1 MIIIS
6 LQKQQLLEIV
16 QSTGENLTH
25 HEGESPLQLKG
36 DTRVQEV
43 ETSIPPEAYEIF
55 K

>member
-25 HEGESPLQLKG
+25 HEGESPLQFEG
-36 DTRVQEV
+36 NTSVQEG
-43 ETSIPPEAYEIF
+43 ETPIPPEAYEIF